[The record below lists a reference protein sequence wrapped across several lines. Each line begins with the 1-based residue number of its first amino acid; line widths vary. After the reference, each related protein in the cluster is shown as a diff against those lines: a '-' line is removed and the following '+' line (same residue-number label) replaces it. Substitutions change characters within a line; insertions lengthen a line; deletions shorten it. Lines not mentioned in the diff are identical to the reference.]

1 VNFDVSVV
9 ADKPQLAKLV
19 HEVAN
24 PGSRGP
30 NHFRQGCLTDI
41 RIDRLRTAFLAK
53 ICEQQ
58 EKSCKPPFTRIEE
71 LVDEVLLNPAVPG
84 QEIGHEQLRKFRLF
98 MKSGD
103 HRGFRDGRDQAIF
116 HRRCR
121 RNAQLMPIHAALAE
135 KLAGLQNRDD
145 GFLALF
151 GKDSKLYLAFLY
163 VKHSIGDIALLEHL
177 LAPVEFENRLPG
189 SDFREERLRI
199 ELVIGGHGQQAAPL
213 VHGTGCGFRGSLL
226 A

>member
-1 VNFDVSVV
+1 MNFDVSVV
-9 ADKPQLAKLV
+9 ADKPQLAKLI

-30 NHFRQGCLTDI
+30 NHFRQGRLTDI

-58 EKSCKPPFTRIEE
+58 EKSCKAPFTRIEE
-71 LVDEVLLNPAVPG
+71 LVDEVLLNPTVPG

-103 HRGFRDGRDQAIF
+103 HRGFRDRRDRAIL
-116 HRRCR
+116 HRGCR
-121 RNAQLMPIHAALAE
+121 RNTQLVTIHAALAE
-135 KLAGLQNRDD
+135 KLAGLQDRDD

-151 GKDSKLYLAFLY
+151 GKDSKLDLAFLY
-163 VKHSIGDIALLEHL
+163 VKHCIGDVALLEHV
-177 LAPVEFENRLPG
+177 LALVEFENRLPG

-199 ELVIGGHGQQAAPL
+199 ELVVGGRGQQAAPL
-213 VHGTGCGFRGSLL
+213 GPGAGCGFSGSLL
-226 A
+226 S